1 MLKKQLPYALWSL
14 GAACA
19 LVWGFLLERN
29 RDLSMSDARMYAAI
43 AAAAVA
49 FFALCQGL
57 CWAVNRFSR
66 PVEAAPVAPCSVRF
80 TIVLGAI
87 LLCGWIP
94 ILLASW
100 PGYFCYDVNHAV
112 MYANEGSLIDQQP
125 LLHSIAC
132 GSILR
137 MGNMLLGSWNG
148 AVALYTCLQL
158 CVLLA
163 LALLTLRCLSTLG
176 FSAKMLV
183 GCAIFYAI
191 NPAVALLSVCSS
203 KDVLFGFCLTFLC
216 VLLVRVLRYGESL
229 KHITR
234 DCVLVGTL
242 LFVVLV
248 YRGNVF
254 YAFIALMPFA
264 VLFLHRLDGRVTIRL
279 LVTSATALVCVFV
292 WNGPVTN
299 ALGTARSNSM
309 REMISIPAVEIARC
323 ARFDNWGEDEF
334 ERLGLDRTFISDLY
348 SAGSYHSSDNVR
360 VAFWPIVDEGKTG
373 DLIRLWLLARRSH
386 FSQCMVADL
395 ELTEAAWYV
404 GATEDGYNLLHVK
417 DYEYDSTLSSTFAA
431 WCESPARQESLLPW
445 LSDAVWHISR
455 YDTMA
460 EQPLLHPLL
469 SVACYLWLF
478 LLVLARGFEK
488 NDVAIKTVGVFLLL
502 ITGTMFLGPMVLL
515 RYYYYLVLLAPL
527 LLGLVF
533 LRPQE
538 ERVGKHFA

>member
-100 PGYFCYDVNHAV
+100 PGYFCYDTLHTM
-112 MYANEGSLIDQQP
+112 MYVGEGTLNDQQP
-125 LLHSIAC
+125 LLHTILC
-132 GSILR
+132 GSVLR
-137 MGNMLLGSWNG
+137 MGIALFGSWNA
-148 AVALYTCLQL
+148 AVALYTCLQVCL
-158 CVLLA
+158 LVL
-163 LALLTLRCLSTLG
+163 LALLTLRCLSTIG
-176 FSAKMLV
+176 FSGRMLV
-183 GCAIFYAI
+183 GCAIYYAM
-191 NPAVALLSVCSS
+191 NPAVALLSACST
-203 KDVLFGFCLTFLC
+203 KDVIFSFFFMYFC
-216 VLLVRVLRYGESL
+216 VLLIRVLRFGGANES
-229 KHITR
+229 IAR
-234 DCVLVGTL
+234 DCLCMGAL
-242 LFVVLV
+242 LFVAFAYRSNVSYAFVVLV
-248 YRGNVF
+248 PFAACFVRKLGRRVLVGLC
-254 YAFIALMPFA
+254 ATCGIALICILSWRGLA
-264 VLFLHRLDGRVTIRL
+264 AGVL
-279 LVTSATALVCVFV
+279 
-292 WNGPVTN
+292 PVGHSN
-299 ALGTARSNSM
+299 AQ
-309 REMISIPAVEIARC
+309 REMISIPAMEIARC
-323 ARFDNWGEDEF
+323 SRFDDWAEGEF
-334 ERLGLDRTFISDLY
+334 ERLGLDRDSLANLY
-348 SAGSYHSSDNVR
+348 FGGNYHSSDGVR
-360 VAFWPIVDEGKTG
+360 LRFWPIVDEGKMG

-404 GATEDGYNLLHVK
+404 GATEDGYNLLGVEA
-417 DYEYDSTLSSTFAA
+417 YEYDSTLSSTFAA
-431 WCESPARQESLLPW
+431 WCESPAYQESLLPW

-488 NDVAIKTVGVFLLL
+488 NDVAIKTVGMFLLL